1 MKLISKILV
10 AVMAAAVLFTSCE
23 PQTITG
29 GGDGSGNGN
38 NNGGNN
44 NGGGTTADGITVWP
58 KDTTVILTDHYL
70 VPEGES
76 LYVEEGATVIASN
89 SEVKPEIVVL
99 GNLYVLGTEANPVTF
114 TVEESSKSDRFSRNW
129 GGIICGYN
137 SEEVVLQN
145 AIIEYGG
152 AQTQESSLSFQ
163 HQLFKTETGEGVP
176 GFHFC
181 NPDGQFVI
189 TGCTFRNMAE
199 DCIYITG
206 GKSIVMNN
214 RFICNG
220 YDGGEAINYKSDCL
234 VDVAFNFIYDA
245 NTNGFKLS
253 NEGFAYVQTVFNGYN
268 NTMVNCGWRR
278 PGVKGGCIWLE
289 AAIIANLYNN
299 LVYDCRWGLKYDIE
313 DDHDESCVLTPN
325 YYFAST
331 QTGVDQMQADAEEG
345 ILNSADDIM
354 SATPG
359 DMNPLFVNF
368 TQQDDININVGGNA
382 AGAPVEFND
391 SWDFHLSA
399 GSPALTGGV
408 TGFTR
413 HFATEGLVFEGLQD
427 RGNDTF
433 TSPDPQPFFGAFG
446 QN

>member
-1 MKLISKILV
+1 
-10 AVMAAAVLFTSCE
+10 
-23 PQTITG
+23 
-29 GGDGSGNGN
+29 
-38 NNGGNN
+38 
-44 NGGGTTADGITVWP
+44 
-58 KDTTVILTDHYL
+58 
-70 VPEGES
+70 
-76 LYVEEGATVIASN
+76 
-89 SEVKPEIVVL
+89 
-99 GNLYVLGTEANPVTF
+99 
-114 TVEESSKSDRFSRNW
+114 
-129 GGIICGYN
+129 
-137 SEEVVLQN
+137 
-145 AIIEYGG
+145 
-152 AQTQESSLSFQ
+152 
-163 HQLFKTETGEGVP
+163 
-176 GFHFC
+176 
-181 NPDGQFVI
+181 
-189 TGCTFRNMAE
+189 
-199 DCIYITG
+199 
-206 GKSIVMNN
+206 MNN

-359 DMNPLFVNF
+359 DMDPLFVNF

-413 HFATEGLVFEGLQD
+413 HFATEGLVFEGLKD